1 MTEVPNSKAN
11 IYFLIFST
19 LAFFRAIFRTRTQQ
33 LEKALKAGG
42 CTIPVIVNAEKVSIV
57 SNAENLSDIIF
68 SMQLRRFMKYYTISI
83 CKNVYC
89 IRPNLSIHLYSC
101 DSLSLSLSL
110 SLHSKFF
117 LSAEERK
124 FCCHPYGGWGS
135 RWCYY
140 FEAWKER

>member
-57 SNAENLSDIIF
+57 SNAENLSDTIL
-68 SMQLRRFMKYYTISI
+68 SMQSRRFMKYYTISI

-135 RWCYY
+135 R
-140 FEAWKER
+140 